1 MIKLNRQGLVLSSLM
16 LAALVAVVAGP
27 IHRFVTTWQ
36 PIFLVGACFLVA
48 LEAGLIHHA
57 FRRQQMWVDEFL
69 RYVVPEVFV
78 MLILMRLATT
88 LGLGTATLAGDA
100 RQWLY
105 DPLSIFDIPFL
116 LAIIVG
122 FLVGLLAHVIM
133 RDLLELEP
141 RTYERPASE
150 SDDSQVMLAIAR
162 QDRAAALARIST
174 RFVLGGVLLL
184 LALGVEAVN
193 IERITAPGLPLSALS
208 SAAALIYFIS
218 GFLLYSQARLA
229 LLRARWRIE
238 GARVADNVPRRWTRI
253 SWLIVAGVVG
263 LAALLPRSYG
273 LGLLATLQQS
283 LGLLGYAIIL
293 IGYVLTSVL
302 SLLAILPI
310 LLLSLLTGG
319 SSNNGQLPPIEPLVP
334 PPEPPPAAAAEP
346 RLWAALVFWLC
357 MLLLAAYAIGIVL
370 QRNPGLLRALTTR
383 GPLAWLLTR
392 LAWLWRDTRSWAGQA
407 TERARAL
414 LRRQVALPQIRI
426 PALRL
431 SRLAPRELVRY
442 FYRSTLRRAASGGLP
457 RRPSQ
462 TPYEYSAAFAGRLP
476 EAERD
481 IAELTDSFVLAE
493 YSPRPIGE
501 ADAKRVRR
509 PWERLR
515 QRLRALSG
523 GKDLDA

>member
-16 LAALVAVVAGP
+16 LAALVAVVTGP

-57 FRRQQMWVDEFL
+57 FRKQQMWVDEFL

-88 LGLGTATLAGDA
+88 LGLGAATLADDA
-100 RQWLY
+100 RRWLY

-116 LAIIVG
+116 LAIIAG

-184 LALGVEAVN
+184 LALGIEAVN
-193 IERITAPGLPLSALS
+193 IERITAPGLPISALS
-208 SAAALIYFIS
+208 SAAALIYFVS

-238 GARVADNVPRRWTRI
+238 GARVADNVPQRWTRI

-319 SSNNGQLPPIEPLVP
+319 NSNNGQLPPIEPLVP

-346 RLWAALVFWLC
+346 RLWAALVFWIC
-357 MLLLAAYAIGIVL
+357 MLLLAAYAIGIVF
-370 QRNPGLLRALTTR
+370 QRNPGLLRALTSR
-383 GPLAWLLTR
+383 GPLAWLLAR

-407 TERARAL
+407 TERARTL
-414 LRRQVALPQIRI
+414 LRRQVALPQMRI

-442 FYRSTLRRAASGGLP
+442 FYRSTLRRAASGGLA
-457 RRPSQ
+457 RGPSQ

-493 YSPRPIGE
+493 YSPQPIGE
-501 ADAKRVRR
+501 GDAKRARR

-515 QRLRALSG
+515 RRLRALSG
-523 GKDLDA
+523 GKDLEA